1 MEDDRRQFLE
11 NAAGVFHTM
20 SLLEIRKSFRMLTEL
35 EPALIENFVER
46 YSDFI
51 IFLLN
56 ILDSGRA
63 NELLARL
70 PDSSLVYIAEEEL
83 RSLMIRE
90 VGALARAGGDFAG
103 LSLFLDLID
112 RPGGASGPLPDFAAT
127 VLREGARLRA
137 SAPRRYFAALDN
149 VGGERRTR
157 AMELITR
164 RNPAVALGLMIYA
177 SDAVLFAAL
186 DQIALER
193 PELLAE
199 LPEEWFRERFREDY
213 SAYVR
218 PEALAHLPRAIREL
232 LQAREQFLKRENGAL
247 SEIRRLLAE
256 EPPGAARRRKILDIA
271 YGLTGRV
278 ATDIAGLLLQDL
290 RREGALESED
300 IELIRR
306 VRDSG
311 ETR

>member
-1 MEDDRRQFLE
+1 
-11 NAAGVFHTM
+11 
-20 SLLEIRKSFRMLTEL
+20 
-35 EPALIENFVER
+35 
-46 YSDFI
+46 
-51 IFLLN
+51 
-56 ILDSGRA
+56 
-63 NELLARL
+63 
-70 PDSSLVYIAEEEL
+70 
-83 RSLMIRE
+83 
-90 VGALARAGGDFAG
+90 
-103 LSLFLDLID
+103 LFLDLID
-112 RPGGASGPLPDFAAT
+112 RPGGASGPLPDFAAA
-127 VLREGARLRA
+127 VLREGARTRA

-149 VGGERRTR
+149 VGAGRRAR
-157 AMELITR
+157 AMELITK

-186 DQIALER
+186 DRIAIER

-199 LPEEWFRERFREDY
+199 LPDEWFRERFREDY

-218 PEALAHLPRAIREL
+218 PDALAHLPRSIRDL
-232 LQAREQFLKRENGAL
+232 LQAREQFLKRENSAL
-247 SEIRRLLAE
+247 TEIRRLLAE
-256 EPPGAARRRKILDIA
+256 EPAGAARRRKILDIA

-278 ATDIAGLLLQDL
+278 APDIAGLLLQDL